1 MTRHHMVISL
11 GQKELIKNRI
21 KEQLSKEQEIQQI
34 VLFGS
39 FVRSSEPNDIDIA
52 IFQNST
58 ESYLTLALKYRKLMR
73 EIANMLPVDVIPLKI
88 SATGLFIKEIES
100 GETIYEK

>member
-1 MTRHHMVISL
+1 MIISRI
-11 GQKELIKNRI
+11 QKELIKNKIR
-21 KEQLSKEQEIQQI
+21 EQLSGQQEIEKI

-39 FVRSSEPNDIDIA
+39 FVRSSEPNDIDVA

-58 ESYLTLALKYRKLMR
+58 ESYLSLALKYRKLMR
-73 EIANMLPVDVIPLKI
+73 EIANMLPVDVIPLKT
-88 SATGLFIKEIES
+88 SATGLFLDEIEL

>member
-1 MTRHHMVISL
+1 MIISKI
-11 GQKELIKNRI
+11 QKELIKKKIR
-21 KEQLSKEQEIQQI
+21 EQLFDQQEIEKI

-58 ESYLTLALKYRKLMR
+58 ESYLSLALKYRKLMR
-73 EIANMLPVDVIPLKI
+73 EISNMLPVDVIPLKT
-88 SATGLFIKEIES
+88 SATGLFLSEIEL

>member
-1 MTRHHMVISL
+1 MVISRAEKDL
-11 GQKELIKNRI
+11 IKNKIREQLSGQKEIEK
-21 KEQLSKEQEIQQI
+21 I

-39 FVRSSEPNDIDIA
+39 FVRSSEPNDIDVA

-58 ESYLTLALKYRKLMR
+58 ESYLSLALKYRKLMR
-73 EIANMLPVDVIPLKI
+73 EIANMLPVDVIPLKT
-88 SATGLFIKEIES
+88 SATGLFLDEIEL

>member
-1 MTRHHMVISL
+1 MISKIK
-11 GQKELIKNRI
+11 KELIKNKIR
-21 KEQLSKEQEIQQI
+21 ERLSSEEEIQKI
-34 VLFGS
+34 VVFGS

-58 ESYLTLALKYRKLMR
+58 ESYLSLALKYRKLMR
-73 EIANMLPVDVIPLKI
+73 EIANMLPVDVIPLKT
-88 SATGLFIKEIES
+88 SATGFFLNEIEL

>member
-1 MTRHHMVISL
+1 MVISRTE
-11 GQKELIKNRI
+11 KELIKNKIR
-21 KEQLSKEQEIQQI
+21 EQLSGQQEIEKI

-39 FVRSSEPNDIDIA
+39 FVRSNEPNDIDVA

-58 ESYLTLALKYRKLMR
+58 ESYLSLALKYRKLMR
-73 EIANMLPVDVIPLKI
+73 EIANMLPVDVIPLKT
-88 SATGLFIKEIES
+88 SATGLFLNEIEL

>member
-1 MTRHHMVISL
+1 MVISRTE
-11 GQKELIKNRI
+11 KELIKNKIR
-21 KEQLSKEQEIQQI
+21 EQLSGQQEIEKI

-39 FVRSSEPNDIDIA
+39 FVRSNEPNDIDVA

-58 ESYLTLALKYRKLMR
+58 ESYLSLALKYRKLMR
-73 EIANMLPVDVIPLKI
+73 EIANMLPVDVIPLKT
-88 SATGLFIKEIES
+88 SATGLFLDEIEL

>member
-1 MTRHHMVISL
+1 MVISRAE
-11 GQKELIKNRI
+11 KDLIKNKIR
-21 KEQLSKEQEIQQI
+21 EQLSGQQEIEKI

-39 FVRSSEPNDIDIA
+39 FVRSNEPNDIDVA

-58 ESYLTLALKYRKLMR
+58 ESYLSLALKYRKLMR
-73 EIANMLPVDVIPLKI
+73 EIANMLPVDVIPLKT
-88 SATGLFIKEIES
+88 SATGLFLDEIEL

>member
-1 MTRHHMVISL
+1 MVISRAE
-11 GQKELIKNRI
+11 KELIKNKIR
-21 KEQLSKEQEIQQI
+21 EQLSNEQEIQKI

-39 FVRSSEPNDIDIA
+39 FIRSNEPNDIDVA

-58 ESYLTLALKYRKLMR
+58 ESYLSLALKYRKLMR
-73 EIANMLPVDVIPLKI
+73 EIANMLPVDVIPLKT
-88 SATGLFIKEIES
+88 SATGLFLDEIEL

>member
-1 MTRHHMVISL
+1 MIISRI
-11 GQKELIKNRI
+11 QKELIKNKIR
-21 KEQLSKEQEIQQI
+21 EQLSGQQEIEKI

-39 FVRSSEPNDIDIA
+39 FVRSNEPNDIDVA

-58 ESYLTLALKYRKLMR
+58 ESYLSLALKYRKLMR
-73 EIANMLPVDVIPLKI
+73 EIANMLPVDVIPLKT
-88 SATGLFIKEIES
+88 SATGLFLDEIEL

>member
-1 MTRHHMVISL
+1 MIISRI
-11 GQKELIKNRI
+11 QKELIKNKIR
-21 KEQLSKEQEIQQI
+21 EQLSNEQEIQKI

-39 FVRSSEPNDIDIA
+39 FVRSSEPNDIDVA

-58 ESYLTLALKYRKLMR
+58 ESYLSLALKYRKLMR
-73 EIANMLPVDVIPLKI
+73 EIANMLPVDVIPLKT
-88 SATGLFIKEIES
+88 SATGLFLDEIEL

>member
-1 MTRHHMVISL
+1 MVISRAE
-11 GQKELIKNRI
+11 KELIKNKIR
-21 KEQLSKEQEIQQI
+21 EQLSGQQEIEKI

-39 FVRSSEPNDIDIA
+39 FVRSNEPNDIDVA

-58 ESYLTLALKYRKLMR
+58 ESYLSLALKYRKLMR
-73 EIANMLPVDVIPLKI
+73 EIANMLPVDVIPLKT
-88 SATGLFIKEIES
+88 SATGLFLDEIEL